1 MLRYYLNH
9 CLFSL
14 FVLYS
19 FSFGDLHESG
29 TQFISYNGS
38 ISGYFKHPQSAPSN
52 CSTYYFD
59 SLQNTILKVGINPP
73 WDTNPFYF
81 NIQRDGQTADMIDPE
96 DTCTNPWGCTYDP
109 IYNLFLE
116 TACYLCLTN
125 DGSSCTFFDPVEI
138 LDLSKATTVQF
149 DGKEKGYSTIGNQST
164 FVGNNDDLV
173 YTFDFQRPH
182 NYTEQQN
189 CVEGDTFEWYVL

>member
-14 FVLYS
+14 FVFYS
-19 FSFGDLHESG
+19 FALGDLVDPG
-29 TQFISYNGS
+29 TQFMSYNGS

-81 NIQRDGQTADMIDPE
+81 NIQRYGQTADKLDPG
-96 DTCTNPWGCTYDP
+96 DTCVNPWGCTYDP
-109 IYNLFLE
+109 IYDLFLE
-116 TACYLCLTN
+116 TACYTCLT
-125 DGSSCTFFDPVEI
+125 DDPVEI
-138 LDLSKATTVQF
+138 LDLNKATTVQF
-149 DGKEKGYSTIGNQST
+149 DGEEKGYGTIGNQST
-164 FVGNNDDLV
+164 FVGNNDNNV

-182 NYTEQQN
+182 NYTKQQN
-189 CVEGDTFEWYVL
+189 CVKALSFEWYVL